1 MEGFYLIPPFL
12 AFLLHLRG
20 YGGAKKGGGNSSRS
34 QALKKFLDLII
45 SSQNVFPF
53 PTPYQHICL
62 QILIDPKI
70 YMGRQR
76 TRKIT
81 TTKKYLKRKR
91 KHMIKPQSSGQWGI
105 NKPIDTQ
112 RSMNRTES
120 PETHPHN

>member
-1 MEGFYLIPPFL
+1 MEGFYLIPPLL

-20 YGGAKKGGGNSSRS
+20 YAGAKKGGGNSSRS

-45 SSQNVFPF
+45 RLQNVFPF
-53 PTPYQHICL
+53 SAPYQHICL

-81 TTKKYLKRKR
+81 TTTKILKKEKKTYDKA
-91 KHMIKPQSSGQWGI
+91 
-105 NKPIDTQ
+105 TVT
-112 RSMNRTES
+112 RTVRY
-120 PETHPHN
+120 